1 MTSVTLAAGNSNFLV
16 PNSTI
21 LVEFVIF
28 GLVIFIFSRFIVP
41 PLAKSMRER
50 DALLKKGADD
60 RTEAGRRLEQAKERY
75 DSSLAE
81 ARAEST
87 KIKDEARA
95 EAEKTRQEMRS
106 ETEQEIAAVK
116 EEGARQLAEQRAAA
130 TETLHGEIGGLSTQ
144 LAGRILGKPIGAD
157 GPHKATVEQFL
168 ADLRG
173 KQSGDKQTTG
183 GKS

>member
-28 GLVIFIFSRFIVP
+28 GLVVLIFSKWIVP
-41 PLAKSMRER
+41 PLVKSMRER
-50 DALLKKGADD
+50 EALLKKGADD
-60 RTEAGRRLEQAKERY
+60 RTEAARRLEQATERY
-75 DSSLAE
+75 DASLAE

-95 EAEKTRQEMRS
+95 EAEKVRQEMRAD
-106 ETEQEIAAVK
+106 TEREVAQVR
-116 EEGARQLAEQRAAA
+116 EEGERQLAEQRAAA
-130 TETLHGEIGGLSTQ
+130 TETLQGEIGGLSTQ
-144 LAGRILGKPIGAD
+144 LAGRILGKPIGTD
-157 GPHKATVEQFL
+157 GPHRATVERFL

-173 KQSGDKQTTG
+173 KQTTG
-183 GKS
+183 GKN